1 MKIKRNDTVTIIAG
15 ADRGKSGKVLK
26 AMPKLNKVLVEGI
39 NMKKKHVKAR
49 QSNKKGQ
56 TIELAMPINASN
68 VVVK

>member
-26 AMPKLNKVLVEGI
+26 AMPQTNKILVEGI
-39 NMKKKHVKAR
+39 NMKKKHMKPR
-49 QSNKKGQ
+49 QSGKKGQ

-68 VVVK
+68 AVVK